1 MFFVMFRHLK
11 FGEMKIRFILRK
23 AVTVVSAAAFCLAS
37 SPAVKAGLPP
47 ISLAQM
53 YSYASSGNVRA
64 LRAAVQRGLN
74 IDSVDRFGNTGL
86 CHAILQNNCT
96 AYNAFRSAGANP
108 RSPCIQNIPTR
119 QYDNFMDQSCAA
131 AITDTPRQ
139 AYNKFNEGEFIIA
152 KRTWIIG
159 GILLAGGLVAILA
172 GGGGGG
178 GGSHYYF
185 VPYT

>member
-1 MFFVMFRHLK
+1 MFRHLK

-139 AYNKFNEGEFIIA
+139 AYQQI
-152 KRTWIIG
+152 
-159 GILLAGGLVAILA
+159 
-172 GGGGGG
+172 
-178 GGSHYYF
+178 
-185 VPYT
+185 